1 MAKKKATSGVNRS
14 QAIRDYLEIEPEATP
29 KKIVSALAEQGVE
42 VSEGLASN
50 VKYTSQAKQRGGWK
64 KVGRGRRGRRGAAA
78 GAISASDLFEA
89 KRLVDEVG
97 GIDEARKALDALEQ
111 LL

>member
-14 QAIRDYLEIEPEATP
+14 QAIRDYLETDPGATP
-29 KKIVSALAEQGVE
+29 KTIVSALAAQGIE

-50 VKYTSQAKQRGGWK
+50 VKYTTQAKQRGGWK
-64 KVGRGRRGRRGAAA
+64 RPGKRGRRRGAAA
-78 GAISASDLFEA
+78 GSVSASDLFEA
-89 KRLVDEVG
+89 KRLVDVVG
-97 GIDEARKALDALEQ
+97 GIEEARKALDTLEQ